1 MTAMIRVID
10 LGSRKLVAQFANL
23 ASDVVTRA
31 QYLSFKLV
39 SLLFQHLQFCRESK
53 LNCVTM
59 SRVD

>member
-1 MTAMIRVID
+1 MIRVID

-23 ASDVVTRA
+23 ASHVVTRA

-39 SLLFQHLQFCRESK
+39 SLLFQRLQFGRESK